1 MNKLDKQFEE
11 IMRGGVRLNSPS
23 SDFTMKVMSRV
34 YAEAAVKPKPIL
46 QDYQPVISR
55 KTWIIL
61 IAAFVA
67 LVVYVLMS
75 GPETQT
81 AKEPGFWSTL
91 TGSLPK
97 IDTQPVAGFWQALSR
112 MFASIPTMAYLVLI
126 ASIALW
132 TLDLFLTRLRHSA
145 NKVKFG

>member
-11 IMRGGVRLNSPS
+11 LMKGISIEAPS
-23 SDFTMKVMSRV
+23 KDFSLKVMERIQ
-34 YAEAAVKPKPIL
+34 AEAVVQKHSL
-46 QDYQPVISR
+46 LESYQPVISR

-75 GPETQT
+75 SPETQS
-81 AKEPGFWSTL
+81 ANEPGFWSTL

-97 IDTQPVAGFWQALSR
+97 IDAQPVSSFWQTVSG
-112 MFASIPTMAYLVLI
+112 MFASIPTMAYLVLT
-126 ASIALW
+126 ASLALW
-132 TLDLFLTRLRHSA
+132 TLDLFLTRFRHSA
-145 NKVKFG
+145 NKVQLG